1 MNMTQVEKIQVAIE
15 SLSLEDYARLKQWFL
30 ERDWEEW
37 DKQIELDS
45 KAGKLDFLIKE
56 ALVEKAKGNLQEL

>member
-15 SLSLEDYARLKQWFL
+15 SLSLEDYARLRQWFL

-37 DKQIELDS
+37 DKQIEVDS
-45 KAGKLDFLIKE
+45 KARKLDFLIKE
-56 ALVEKAKGNLQEL
+56 AFVGKAKGNL